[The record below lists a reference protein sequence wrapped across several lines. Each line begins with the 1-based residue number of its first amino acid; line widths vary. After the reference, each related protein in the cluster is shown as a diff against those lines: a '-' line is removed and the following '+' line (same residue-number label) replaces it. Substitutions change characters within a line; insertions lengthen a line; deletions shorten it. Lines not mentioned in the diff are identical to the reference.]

1 MSFSS
6 QVEQGES
13 LTIALKREIR
23 EELGAEIKVKGL
35 FMHPFP
41 CDYSEDKDG
50 FEGCIKLFPMI
61 CTLWANSPYPS
72 TREGIHDNL
81 NWVSA
86 DALEEYHMRTC

>member
-1 MSFSS
+1 LSFSS

-41 CDYSEDKDG
+41 CDYSEDKG
-50 FEGCIKLFPMI
+50 EGCITLFPMI
-61 CTLWANSPYPS
+61 CTLWADSPYPS

-86 DALEEYHMRTC
+86 DALEEYHML